1 MKQPMKQALYI
12 SLSHIIYNGL
22 NMYKIESRP
31 ADKQWDYKFFV
42 DFEGNIDDP
51 RVMNALRGIQEEAKS
66 IKLLGNY

>member
-1 MKQPMKQALYI
+1 MGLICIKSSQDQQI
-12 SLSHIIYNGL
+12 S
-22 NMYKIESRP
+22 ES
-31 ADKQWDYKFFV
+31 KQWDYKFFV